1 MDGYKAGLIALL
13 LVAGASRNAHAFL
26 DTGTLLTNAASAT
39 YTGRSQGTSV
49 TYSATAKILVANP
62 AMFLWKK
69 ANGVDKTYVPTAGG
83 IVTYSICFSN
93 GGANT
98 AFNFTITDR
107 WPNNTYW
114 AFAGS
119 SDPSYGAWVGGA
131 QAITASYTTVS
142 LVAGPWQPVTAANP
156 PAGSAAPPT
165 GTATWIRWVIP
176 MMGVGYSGCVTFA
189 LSVG

>member
-1 MDGYKAGLIALL
+1 MTKRTGLIAILM
-13 LVAGASRNAHAFL
+13 VAGMAGNAWSFL

-39 YTGRSQGTSV
+39 YTGGSQGTSV

-62 AMFLWKK
+62 AMFLWKS
-69 ANGVDKTYVPTAGG
+69 ASPTVVAASAPGGG

-107 WPNNTYW
+107 WPNNAFW
-114 AFAGS
+114 QFAGS

-131 QAITASYTTVS
+131 QTITATYTTVS
-142 LVAGPWQPVTAANP
+142 LAAGPWLPVTAANP
-156 PAGSAAPPT
+156 PVGTATPPT
-165 GTATWIRWVIP
+165 GTAVWIRWVIP
-176 MMGVGYSGCVTFA
+176 MMGVGYSGCVQFA
-189 LSVG
+189 LSIG